1 MNKHITDLIVFVA
14 ESKLVWYY
22 MMRLLLAVELLQICL
37 ATACYSGG
45 EADHRGTTEHL
56 NDDDLRLSYENV
68 VQIASLPLHCYHTEY
83 PNKLR

>member
-1 MNKHITDLIVFVA
+1 MFVA
-14 ESKLVWYY
+14 ESELV
-22 MMRLLLAVELLQICL
+22 MLLLLAVELLQICL

>member
-37 ATACYSGG
+37 ATAFYSGG
-45 EADHRGTTEHL
+45 EADHRETTEHL

>member
-1 MNKHITDLIVFVA
+1 ML
-14 ESKLVWYY
+14 
-22 MMRLLLAVELLQICL
+22 LLLAVELQICL
-37 ATACYSGG
+37 TVAWYSDG
-45 EADHRGTTEHL
+45 EGEVDHRGTTEHL